1 MKIVLALGGNALPQR
16 GAPQDVGEQRRNVD
30 RAAAPIALIASATP
44 PNALVVTHGNG
55 PQVGLLALQ
64 AEAYKAVAAYPLDVL
79 GAESEGMVGY
89 LLEQALQNRLPGRV
103 VATLLTR
110 TEVRRDDPA
119 FAAPSKPIGPMYSA
133 DESARVAKE
142 RGWTMAADGKGFRRV
157 VPSPVPVRVLSR
169 QAIAWL
175 LEHGAVVIAAGGGG
189 VPVAPPALLAAAANG
204 LDADLQTQ
212 PYALQGVEAV
222 IDKDAAS
229 SLLARDLGADCLL
242 IATDVPALYLDWG
255 LPTQRAIGR
264 ITPRELAELHFAAG
278 SMGPKVKAACDFVIA
293 TGRRAVIGSLDDS
306 VAMLSGEAGT
316 QIVADPAQTCKPA

>member
-1 MKIVLALGGNALPQR
+1 MKIVLALGGNALLQR

-30 RAAAPIALIASATP
+30 RAATQIALIASATP

-89 LLEQALQNRLPGRV
+89 LLEQALQNRLPARV

-133 DESARVAKE
+133 DESARIAKE
-142 RGWTMAADGKGFRRV
+142 RGWTMAADGQGFRRV
-157 VPSPVPVRVLSR
+157 VPSPAPVRVLSQ

-175 LEHGAVVIAAGGGG
+175 LERGAVVIAVGGGG
-189 VPVAPPALLAAAANG
+189 VPVAPADPSG
-204 LDADLQTQ
+204 HPTTGPDAD
-212 PYALQGVEAV
+212 PHALHGVEAV

-229 SLLARDLGADCLL
+229 SLLARDLDADCLL

-264 ITPRELAELHFAAG
+264 ITPRELEQLHFAAG

-306 VAMLSGEAGT
+306 VAMLRGKAGT
-316 QIVADPAQTCKPA
+316 QIVADTAR

>member
-1 MKIVLALGGNALPQR
+1 LKIVLALGGNALLQR

-30 RAAAPIALIASATP
+30 RAATQIALIARASP
-44 PNALVVTHGNG
+44 PNALVLTHGNG

-64 AEAYKAVAAYPLDVL
+64 AEAYTAVAAYPLDVL

-119 FAAPSKPIGPMYSA
+119 FASPTKPIGPMYGA
-133 DESARVAKE
+133 DESVRIAKE
-142 RGWTMAADGKGFRRV
+142 RGWTMAADGTGFRRV
-157 VPSPVPVRVLSR
+157 VPSPAPVRVISQ

-175 LEHGAVVIAAGGGG
+175 LQHGAVVIAAGGGG
-189 VPVAPPALLAAAANG
+189 VPVAPPAASTASTATTRSTTR
-204 LDADLQTQ
+204 LDIDVH
-212 PYALQGVEAV
+212 ALEGVEAV

-229 SLLARDLGADCLL
+229 SLLARGLDADCLL
-242 IATDVPALYLDWG
+242 IATDVRALYLDWG
-255 LPTQRAIGR
+255 KPTQRAIER
-264 ITPRELAELHFAAG
+264 ITPRELGQMQFAAG

-306 VAMLSGEAGT
+306 VAMLSGGAGT
-316 QIVADPAQTCKPA
+316 QIVADAAR